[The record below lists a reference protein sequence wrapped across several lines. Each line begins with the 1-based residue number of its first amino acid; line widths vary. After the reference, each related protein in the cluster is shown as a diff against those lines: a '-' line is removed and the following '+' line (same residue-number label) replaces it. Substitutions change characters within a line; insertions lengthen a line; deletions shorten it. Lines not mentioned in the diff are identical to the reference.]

1 MENLERAQKETE
13 EFSEEMKQRVER
25 AKNMDIS
32 DLKGAVLQRFQE
44 LTDEEVSILESL
56 QEHPVGAVIIKL
68 IGPEL
73 DEIFSEPE
81 SDTDRMFA
89 EHPPVSPDMPR
100 EMYER
105 APIEDT
111 RDTMYSAGPNPEQYR
126 ENSPKSSFP
135 RPEDMDKLRS
145 DPMLREMASR

>member
-13 EFSEEMKQRVER
+13 EFSEEMRQRVEK

-73 DEIFSEPE
+73 DEIFSEPKSE
-81 SDTDRMFA
+81 TEQMLAD
-89 EHPPVSPDMPR
+89 DMPR